1 MEESEQKKFL
11 QQHKARSETYSK
23 AAANMKKYRKKGN
36 KGGGKTGLATDKELK
51 NMQILEEEKS
61 KLDRFCEQS
70 LKNAMTQE
78 RRRYGFVLER
88 QCSLAKHYL
97 AYHNAGVS
105 SYGRNLDEWQDVART
120 REYLPESVENMFAL
134 KLRQLSIWQDDDNFS
149 SETILDDD
157 RISISSQLRKTKSMD
172 ASCLDIRSINDV
184 SSLKPLSRAKSE
196 FNINSSNNS
205 LVQVLSK
212 KVFPLDLKNVFKR
225 KISKI
230 ISNN

>member
-1 MEESEQKKFL
+1 MIKIINNNNNNFQ
-11 QQHKARSETYSK
+11 
-23 AAANMKKYRKKGN
+23 
-36 KGGGKTGLATDKELK
+36 
-51 NMQILEEEKS
+51 
-61 KLDRFCEQS
+61 
-70 LKNAMTQE
+70 AMTQE

-134 KLRQLSIWQDDDNFS
+134 KLRVSVSFYITIDVEEEEKLLIINFFVMFQQLSIWQDDDNFS

-205 LVQVLSK
+205 LVQGNNRHL
-212 KVFPLDLKNVFKR
+212 
-225 KISKI
+225 I
-230 ISNN
+230 ISPIIIIIKLARRASAIFFPSPPPI